1 MASVN
6 PVFLPLVAVG
16 LAVCFA
22 SLLIC
27 IAIFASAVTESR
39 LQRDLI
45 AESAK
50 VGAGAPS
57 RRIADK
63 LIGRVRYLSCEAPGS
78 GVSRPR
84 QLSWC
89 AAH

>member
-27 IAIFASAVTESR
+27 IAIFASTGGHRITFAER
-39 LQRDLI
+39 LDCRID
-45 AESAK
+45 E
-50 VGAGAPS
+50 
-57 RRIADK
+57 RR
-63 LIGRVRYLSCEAPGS
+63 G
-78 GVSRPR
+78 
-84 QLSWC
+84 
-89 AAH
+89 